1 MDEFSKERP
10 KQPGRGFRTTHW
22 SLVTA
27 ASANSAEALEE
38 LCQAYWSPLHL
49 YAHRLGLGAAEA
61 EDLTQAF
68 FTRMLDKNLLA
79 IADSGRGRFRT
90 FLLTAFRRFIVN
102 EWKHENTLKR
112 GGGTTRTSLNL
123 DNLTNTFASKSNCDL
138 SHDRLYEREWAMT
151 VLQRSFQNLASEYAA
166 SNQTELFEALSPLLT
181 ADDNGT
187 YQTLATRLDSTAGA
201 LRMAASRLRSRWR
214 EQIRSEIRKTVANDS
229 EVDDEILSLFQALRP

>member
-1 MDEFSKERP
+1 MGVS
-10 KQPGRGFRTTHW
+10 
-22 SLVTA
+22 
-27 ASANSAEALEE
+27 
-38 LCQAYWSPLHL
+38 
-49 YAHRLGLGAAEA
+49 EA

-68 FTRMLDKNLLA
+68 FIRVLDKNLLA
-79 IADSGRGRFRT
+79 IADSRRGRFRT

-112 GGGTTRTSLNL
+112 GGGKIRISL
-123 DNLTNTFASKSNCDL
+123 DFDDGSKTIGTKSNRDL
-138 SHDRLYEREWAMT
+138 THDRQFEREWAMT
-151 VLQRSFQNLASEYAA
+151 VLHRSFQNLASEYAS

-181 ADDNGT
+181 GDDNGT